1 MKIAQS
7 IDFSRKRLVI
17 SITSNLFTDYY
28 PHFEG
33 LVRDSSGKKLP
44 DKTEV
49 VRQGKD
55 TAILSFP
62 IPMTSETVKGGEE
75 SNGEDQV
82 QKIGVPMDLFNSV
95 MGFIYNF
102 TDKAV
107 KNMDKTRECLP
118 LRGYPEEELKKDIVK
133 ALNAKRDLLIIDTFQ
148 AWVKGM
154 RTGERS
160 YNQYLVKYKTQQSEY
175 SDIVLMIVNGKFK
188 EWRKKYKGQ
197 LKKVDWI

>member
-49 VRQGKD
+49 VRQGRD

-62 IPMTSETVKGGEE
+62 IPMTPETVKGGED

-118 LRGYPEEELKKDIVK
+118 LRGYPEEELKNDVIK

>member
-1 MKIAQS
+1 
-7 IDFSRKRLVI
+7 
-17 SITSNLFTDYY
+17 
-28 PHFEG
+28 
-33 LVRDSSGKKLP
+33 
-44 DKTEV
+44 
-49 VRQGKD
+49 
-55 TAILSFP
+55 
-62 IPMTSETVKGGEE
+62 
-75 SNGEDQV
+75 
-82 QKIGVPMDLFNSV
+82 

-102 TDKAV
+102 TDKVV